1 MQRWRVAIALVFG
14 VAVAMGP
21 GAGAETFRWSSG
33 SDITTLDPTA
43 NPDAFSDGILNDIY
57 ERLATRD
64 KDFNFTPALAVRWQQ
79 VNPTTLRFFL
89 RADVRFHD
97 GTILTADDVVF
108 SLLRARRPT
117 SDHKEAMTGVKTVV
131 KVDAL
136 TVDVISEKPMAPLLA
151 HVATLG
157 IMSKAWLTRHNAVE
171 PHDYAGNKESHAA
184 RQAMG
189 TGPYKLKSFEPGAK
203 LVLERH
209 ALWWG
214 KHEGNVTEVVFR
226 PIKSNATRMA
236 ALMSGEVDFVIDPPP
251 QDLERLRNDPRFAVV
266 SGAELRTLM
275 LAFDVARDELLY
287 SSVKG
292 RNPFKDKRVREAV
305 GLAIDR
311 EALKQKVLR
320 GLAIPTASLV
330 PKGAVGYSAKAAQV
344 PAADLDRAKKLMRD
358 AGFKEG
364 FNVTLD
370 CSNDREQMCSALAGM
385 LSKIGIEVALN
396 VSPRAKFFQR
406 TNPLNREFSMYFGGM
421 GASTGDG
428 AMMLES
434 LLHTFNVKEGHGNNN
449 AAGVANPKY
458 DELLA
463 ASNGELDA
471 KKRDALFEALQMAE
485 REEHYYIPLY
495 QPVVPWIMRRGVSAV
510 HRADNYLDLRWVTVE
525 KR

>member
-1 MQRWRVAIALVFG
+1 MQGNRFAVALVFG
-14 VAVAMGP
+14 TVLSMGFL
-21 GAGAETFRWSSG
+21 ASAETFRWAAG

-64 KDFNFTPALAVRWQQ
+64 KDFNFAPGLALRWQQ

-89 RADVRFHD
+89 RPGVRFHD
-97 GTILTADDVVF
+97 GSSLTADDVVF

-117 SDHKEAMTGVKTVV
+117 SDHKESMTGVKTVA
-131 KVDAL
+131 KVDAM
-136 TVDVISEKPMAPLLA
+136 TVDVVSEKPMAPLLA
-151 HVATLG
+151 HIATLG
-157 IMSKAWLTRHNAVE
+157 IMSKTWLTRHKAVE

-184 RQAMG
+184 RHAMG

-203 LVLERH
+203 LVLEPH

-214 KHEGNVTEVVFR
+214 KREGNVTEVVFR

-236 ALMSGEVDFVIDPPP
+236 ALISGEVDFVLDPPP
-251 QDLERLRNDPRFAVV
+251 QDLERLRNDSRYKVV

-275 LAFDVARDELLY
+275 LAFDVARDELLF

-292 RNPFKDKRVREAV
+292 RNPFKDRRVRAAV

-320 GLAIPTASLV
+320 GLAVPTAGLV
-330 PKGAVGYSAKAAQV
+330 PQGAIGYSAKAAQA
-344 PAADLDRAKKLMRD
+344 PAVDLERAKTLLRD
-358 AGFKEG
+358 AGFAQG
-364 FNVTLD
+364 FKVTLD
-370 CSNDREQMCSALAGM
+370 CSNDREQMCSAIAGM
-385 LSKIGIEVALN
+385 LSKIGIDVALN

-406 TNPLNREFSMYFGGM
+406 ISPLNREFSMYFGGM

-434 LLHTFNVKEGHGNNN
+434 LLHTFNIKEGHGNNN
-449 AAGVANPKY
+449 AAGVANSRY
-458 DELLA
+458 DELLM
-463 ASNGELDA
+463 ASNAELDPA
-471 KKRDALFEALQMAE
+471 KRGALFEALQMAE
-485 REEHYYIPLY
+485 REEHYYVPLY
-495 QPVVPWIMRRGVSAV
+495 QPVMPWIMRRGVSAV
-510 HRADNYLDLRWVTVE
+510 HRADNYLDLRWVKVE
-525 KR
+525 KP